1 MERDPRGWLYD
12 ARQSADAITR
22 FLAGISQDEYL
33 TNEILRAAV
42 ERHFEIIGEAL
53 ARLARSS
60 PEVAARIPDLARAV
74 AFRNLPIHVTG
85 WSTAKRYG
93 ASRRRTCLPCAMGLP
108 PCWLTWRADRHDRI
122 PIDSRRR
129 VGKAAQAACPRGLSQ
144 TVGTLRFAHPTTRL
158 RRGGG

>member
-74 AFRNLPIHVTG
+74 AFRNLLIHG
-85 WSTAKRYG
+85 Y
-93 ASRRRTCLPCAMGLP
+93 
-108 PCWLTWRADRHDRI
+108 
-122 PIDSRRR
+122 R
-129 VGKAAQAACPRGLSQ
+129 VVDSQ
-144 TVGTLRFAHPTTRL
+144 TVWRITQEDLPPLRDGVAALLADLESGPA
-158 RRGGG
+158 